1 MEQRSTWWKV
11 VFWIGIIFLS
21 SLNVWLFS
29 EDYIFLENN
38 IFSNI
43 YIGLIYLIIFISF
56 FGVWG
61 FVYQK
66 KVFYQEFWIYIF
78 FIIIVDFIGSLIGPT
93 IETSTPEKHSS
104 TILLEPLLVLGMWF
118 ILLLGL
124 ILIFFYFYALYQYAF
139 KMKYL
144 WSEDD

>member
-43 YIGLIYLIIFISF
+43 YIGIMLLIYFISLL
-56 FGVWG
+56 GVWG

-78 FIIIVDFIGSLIGPT
+78 FIIIVDYIGSFI
-93 IETSTPEKHSS
+93 INISNETSTQEIDFLT
-104 TILLEPLLVLGMWF
+104 TIFGLLFLVLG
-118 ILLLGL
+118 
-124 ILIFFYFYALYQYAF
+124 FFYFYALYQYAF

-144 WSEDD
+144 WSEDDK

>member
-29 EDYIFLENN
+29 EDYIFLESN
-38 IFSNI
+38 IFSNV
-43 YIGLIYLIIFISF
+43 YIGLIYLIYLISLL
-56 FGVWG
+56 GIWG

-66 KVFYQEFWIYIF
+66 KVFYQEFWGYIF
-78 FIIIVDFIGSLIGPT
+78 FIIIVDYIGSFIINT
-93 IETSTPEKHSS
+93 SIETSTQEIDSLS
-104 TILLEPLLVLGMWF
+104 TILGLLFLVLG
-118 ILLLGL
+118 
-124 ILIFFYFYALYQYAF
+124 FFYFYALYQYAF

>member
-1 MEQRSTWWKV
+1 MIEKRSIWWKV

-43 YIGLIYLIIFISF
+43 YIGIMLLIYFISLL
-56 FGVWG
+56 GVWG

-93 IETSTPEKHSS
+93 IETSTQEIDFLS
-104 TILLEPLLVLGMWF
+104 TILGLLFLVLR
-118 ILLLGL
+118 
-124 ILIFFYFYALYQYAF
+124 FFYFYALYQYAF
-139 KMKYL
+139 KMKDL
-144 WSEDD
+144 WSENDK

>member
-43 YIGLIYLIIFISF
+43 YIGIMLLIYFISLL
-56 FGVWG
+56 GVWG

-78 FIIIVDFIGSLIGPT
+78 FIIIVDYIGSFI
-93 IETSTPEKHSS
+93 INISNETSTQEIDFLT
-104 TILLEPLLVLGMWF
+104 TIFGLLFLVLG
-118 ILLLGL
+118 
-124 ILIFFYFYALYQYAF
+124 FFYFYALYQYAF

>member
-1 MEQRSTWWKV
+1 MIEKRSIWWKV
-11 VFWIGIIFLS
+11 YF
-21 SLNVWLFS
+21 WLFVIFVFMFYIYCFY
-29 EDYIFLENN
+29 ENNIFLESN

-43 YIGLIYLIIFISF
+43 YIGIMLLIYFISLL
-56 FGVWG
+56 GVWG

-93 IETSTPEKHSS
+93 IETSTQEIDFLS
-104 TILLEPLLVLGMWF
+104 TILGLLFLVLG
-118 ILLLGL
+118 
-124 ILIFFYFYALYQYAF
+124 FFYFYALYQYAF

>member
-1 MEQRSTWWKV
+1 MIEKRNILWKIYLWFLCILLFTFLLSFYREEQ
-11 VFWIGIIFLS
+11 L
-21 SLNVWLFS
+21 L
-29 EDYIFLENN
+29 FLESN
-38 IFSNI
+38 IFSNV
-43 YIGLIYLIIFISF
+43 YVGLIYLIYFISLL
-56 FGVWG
+56 GIWG

-93 IETSTPEKHSS
+93 IETSTQEIDFLS
-104 TILLEPLLVLGMWF
+104 TILGLLFLVLG
-118 ILLLGL
+118 
-124 ILIFFYFYALYQYAF
+124 FFYFYALYQYAF

>member
-1 MEQRSTWWKV
+1 MIVKRSILWKIYLLLLSILLLTFLVSFYKGEQ
-11 VFWIGIIFLS
+11 L
-21 SLNVWLFS
+21 L
-29 EDYIFLENN
+29 FLESN
-38 IFSNI
+38 IFSNV
-43 YIGLIYLIIFISF
+43 YIGLIYLIYLISLL
-56 FGVWG
+56 GIWG

-93 IETSTPEKHSS
+93 IETSTQEIDSLS
-104 TILLEPLLVLGMWF
+104 IILGLLFLVLG
-118 ILLLGL
+118 
-124 ILIFFYFYALYQYAF
+124 FFYFYALYQYAF

>member
-43 YIGLIYLIIFISF
+43 YIGIMLLIYFISLL
-56 FGVWG
+56 GVWG

-93 IETSTPEKHSS
+93 IETSTQEIDFLS
-104 TILLEPLLVLGMWF
+104 TILGLLFLVLG
-118 ILLLGL
+118 
-124 ILIFFYFYALYQYAF
+124 FFYFYALYQYAF

>member
-66 KVFYQEFWIYIF
+66 RVFYQEFWIYIF

-93 IETSTPEKHSS
+93 IETSTQEIDFLS
-104 TILLEPLLVLGMWF
+104 TILGLLFLVLR
-118 ILLLGL
+118 
-124 ILIFFYFYALYQYAF
+124 FFYFYALYQYAF
-139 KMKYL
+139 KMKDL
-144 WSEDD
+144 WSENDK

>member
-43 YIGLIYLIIFISF
+43 YIGIMLLIYFISLL
-56 FGVWG
+56 GVWG

-78 FIIIVDFIGSLIGPT
+78 FIIIVDYIGSFI
-93 IETSTPEKHSS
+93 INISNETSTQEIDFLT
-104 TILLEPLLVLGMWF
+104 TILGLLVLV
-118 ILLLGL
+118 LG
-124 ILIFFYFYALYQYAF
+124 FFYFYALYQYAF
-139 KMKYL
+139 KMKDL
-144 WSEDD
+144 WSENDK

>member
-1 MEQRSTWWKV
+1 MFYIYCFYE
-11 VFWIGIIFLS
+11 
-21 SLNVWLFS
+21 NN
-29 EDYIFLENN
+29 IFLESN

-43 YIGLIYLIIFISF
+43 YIGIMLLIYFISLL
-56 FGVWG
+56 GVWG

-78 FIIIVDFIGSLIGPT
+78 FIIIVDFIGSLIGST
-93 IETSTPEKHSS
+93 IETSTQEIDFLS
-104 TILLEPLLVLGMWF
+104 TILGLLFLVLG
-118 ILLLGL
+118 
-124 ILIFFYFYALYQYAF
+124 FFYFYALYQYAF

>member
-29 EDYIFLENN
+29 EDYIFLESN
-38 IFSNI
+38 IFSNV
-43 YIGLIYLIIFISF
+43 YIGLIYLIYLISLL
-56 FGVWG
+56 GIWG

-78 FIIIVDFIGSLIGPT
+78 FIIIVDYIGSFI
-93 IETSTPEKHSS
+93 INISNETSTQEIDSLS
-104 TILLEPLLVLGMWF
+104 TILGLLFLVLG
-118 ILLLGL
+118 
-124 ILIFFYFYALYQYAF
+124 FFYFYALYQYAF

>member
-29 EDYIFLENN
+29 EDYIFLESN
-38 IFSNI
+38 IFSNV
-43 YIGLIYLIIFISF
+43 YIGLIYLIYLISLL
-56 FGVWG
+56 GIWG

-78 FIIIVDFIGSLIGPT
+78 FIIIVDYIGSFI
-93 IETSTPEKHSS
+93 INISNETSTQEIDFLT
-104 TILLEPLLVLGMWF
+104 TIFGLLFLVLG
-118 ILLLGL
+118 
-124 ILIFFYFYALYQYAF
+124 FFYFYALYQYAF

>member
-43 YIGLIYLIIFISF
+43 YIGIMLLIYFISLL
-56 FGVWG
+56 GVWG

-78 FIIIVDFIGSLIGPT
+78 FIIIVDYIGSFI
-93 IETSTPEKHSS
+93 INISNETSTQEIDFLT
-104 TILLEPLLVLGMWF
+104 TIFGLLFLVLG
-118 ILLLGL
+118 
-124 ILIFFYFYALYQYAF
+124 FFYFYALYQYAF
-139 KMKYL
+139 KMKDL
-144 WSEDD
+144 WSENDK

>member
-93 IETSTPEKHSS
+93 IETSTQEIYFLS
-104 TILLEPLLVLGMWF
+104 TILGLLFLVLG
-118 ILLLGL
+118 
-124 ILIFFYFYALYQYAF
+124 FFYFYALYQYAF
-139 KMKYL
+139 KMKDL
-144 WSEDD
+144 WSENDK

>member
-1 MEQRSTWWKV
+1 MIVKRSILWKIYLLLLGILLFTFLVSFYKGEQ
-11 VFWIGIIFLS
+11 L
-21 SLNVWLFS
+21 L
-29 EDYIFLENN
+29 FLESN
-38 IFSNI
+38 IFSNV
-43 YIGLIYLIIFISF
+43 YIGLIYLIYLISLL
-56 FGVWG
+56 GIWG

-93 IETSTPEKHSS
+93 IETSTQEIDYLT
-104 TILLEPLLVLGMWF
+104 TILGLLFLVLG
-118 ILLLGL
+118 
-124 ILIFFYFYALYQYAF
+124 FFYFYALYQYAF

>member
-43 YIGLIYLIIFISF
+43 YIGIMLLIYFISLL
-56 FGVWG
+56 GVWG

-78 FIIIVDFIGSLIGPT
+78 FIIIVDYIGSFI
-93 IETSTPEKHSS
+93 INISNETSTQEIDFLT
-104 TILLEPLLVLGMWF
+104 TIFGLLFLVLG
-118 ILLLGL
+118 
-124 ILIFFYFYALYQYAF
+124 FFYFYALYQYAF

-144 WSEDD
+144 

>member
-43 YIGLIYLIIFISF
+43 YIGIMLLIYFISLL
-56 FGVWG
+56 GVWG

-93 IETSTPEKHSS
+93 IETSTQEIDFLS
-104 TILLEPLLVLGMWF
+104 TILGLLFLVLG
-118 ILLLGL
+118 
-124 ILIFFYFYALYQYAF
+124 FFYFYALYQYAF
-139 KMKYL
+139 KMKDL
-144 WSEDD
+144 WSENDK

>member
-43 YIGLIYLIIFISF
+43 YIGIMLLIYFISLL
-56 FGVWG
+56 GVWG

-78 FIIIVDFIGSLIGPT
+78 FIIIVDFVGSSIGPT
-93 IETSTPEKHSS
+93 IETSTQEIDFLS
-104 TILLEPLLVLGMWF
+104 TILGLLVLV
-118 ILLLGL
+118 LG
-124 ILIFFYFYALYQYAF
+124 FFYFYALYQYAF
-139 KMKYL
+139 KMKDL
-144 WSEDD
+144 WSENDK

>member
-1 MEQRSTWWKV
+1 MIGKRSIWWK
-11 VFWIGIIFLS
+11 IYLLLLGILLFTFLLS
-21 SLNVWLFS
+21 FYKEEQLL
-29 EDYIFLENN
+29 FLESN
-38 IFSNI
+38 IFSNV
-43 YIGLIYLIIFISF
+43 YVGLIYLIYFISLL
-56 FGVWG
+56 GIWG

-93 IETSTPEKHSS
+93 IETSTQEIDFLS
-104 TILLEPLLVLGMWF
+104 TILGLLFLVLG
-118 ILLLGL
+118 
-124 ILIFFYFYALYQYAF
+124 FFYFYALYQYAF

>member
-66 KVFYQEFWIYIF
+66 RVFYQEFWIYIF
-78 FIIIVDFIGSLIGPT
+78 FIIIVDYIGSLIGPT
-93 IETSTPEKHSS
+93 IETSTQEIDFL
-104 TILLEPLLVLGMWF
+104 TIIFGL
-118 ILLLGL
+118 L
-124 ILIFFYFYALYQYAF
+124 ILIAIFLYFYALYQYAF
-139 KMKYL
+139 KMKDL
-144 WSEDD
+144 WSENDK

>member
-1 MEQRSTWWKV
+1 MIEKRSIWWKV
-11 VFWIGIIFLS
+11 YF
-21 SLNVWLFS
+21 WLFVIFVFMFYIYCFY
-29 EDYIFLENN
+29 ENNIFLESN

-43 YIGLIYLIIFISF
+43 YIGIMLLIYFISLL
-56 FGVWG
+56 GVWG

-78 FIIIVDFIGSLIGPT
+78 FIIIVDFIGSLIGST
-93 IETSTPEKHSS
+93 IETSTQEIDFLS
-104 TILLEPLLVLGMWF
+104 TILGLLFLVLG
-118 ILLLGL
+118 
-124 ILIFFYFYALYQYAF
+124 FFYFYALYQYAF

>member
-38 IFSNI
+38 IFNNI
-43 YIGLIYLIIFISF
+43 YIGIMLLIYFISLL
-56 FGVWG
+56 GVWG

-66 KVFYQEFWIYIF
+66 KF
-78 FIIIVDFIGSLIGPT
+78 FIKNFGFIYF
-93 IETSTPEKHSS
+93 
-104 TILLEPLLVLGMWF
+104 LL
-118 ILLLGL
+118 
-124 ILIFFYFYALYQYAF
+124 
-139 KMKYL
+139 
-144 WSEDD
+144 

>member
-78 FIIIVDFIGSLIGPT
+78 FIIIVDFIGSYLTKAT
-93 IETSTPEKHSS
+93 IESSTQEIYFLS
-104 TILLEPLLVLGMWF
+104 TILGLLFLVLG
-118 ILLLGL
+118 
-124 ILIFFYFYALYQYAF
+124 FFYFYALYQYAF
-139 KMKYL
+139 KMKDL
-144 WSEDD
+144 WSENDK

>member
-1 MEQRSTWWKV
+1 MIVKRSILWKIYLLLLGILLFTFLLSFYKEEQ
-11 VFWIGIIFLS
+11 L
-21 SLNVWLFS
+21 L
-29 EDYIFLENN
+29 FLESN
-38 IFSNI
+38 IFSNV
-43 YIGLIYLIIFISF
+43 YVGLIYLIYFISLL
-56 FGVWG
+56 GIWG

-93 IETSTPEKHSS
+93 IETSTQEIDSLS
-104 TILLEPLLVLGMWF
+104 IILGLLFLVLG
-118 ILLLGL
+118 
-124 ILIFFYFYALYQYAF
+124 FFYFYALYQYAF

>member
-1 MEQRSTWWKV
+1 MKQRSTWWKV

-66 KVFYQEFWIYIF
+66 RVFYQEFWIYIF
-78 FIIIVDFIGSLIGPT
+78 FIVLVDFIGTYIVPP
-93 IETSTPEKHSS
+93 IETSTQEIDFL
-104 TILLEPLLVLGMWF
+104 TIIFEL
-118 ILLLGL
+118 L
-124 ILIFFYFYALYQYAF
+124 ILIAIFLYFYALYQYAF
-139 KMKYL
+139 KMKDL
-144 WSEDD
+144 WSENDK

>member
-78 FIIIVDFIGSLIGPT
+78 FIIIVDFIGSLIGTT
-93 IETSTPEKHSS
+93 IETSTQEIDFLS
-104 TILLEPLLVLGMWF
+104 TILGLLFLVLG
-118 ILLLGL
+118 
-124 ILIFFYFYALYQYAF
+124 FFYFYALYQYAF
-139 KMKYL
+139 KMKDL
-144 WSEDD
+144 WSENDK

>member
-43 YIGLIYLIIFISF
+43 YIGIMLLIYFISLL
-56 FGVWG
+56 GVWG

-78 FIIIVDFIGSLIGPT
+78 FIIIVDYIGSFI
-93 IETSTPEKHSS
+93 INISNETSTQEIDFLT
-104 TILLEPLLVLGMWF
+104 TIFGLLFLVLG
-118 ILLLGL
+118 
-124 ILIFFYFYALYQYAF
+124 FFYFYALYQYAF

-144 WSEDD
+144 WSEND

>member
-1 MEQRSTWWKV
+1 MEQRSIWWKV

-66 KVFYQEFWIYIF
+66 RVFYQEFWIYIF
-78 FIIIVDFIGSLIGPT
+78 FIVLVDFIGTYIVPP
-93 IETSTPEKHSS
+93 IETSTQEIDFL
-104 TILLEPLLVLGMWF
+104 TIIFEL
-118 ILLLGL
+118 L
-124 ILIFFYFYALYQYAF
+124 ILIAIFLYFYALYQYAF
-139 KMKYL
+139 KMKDL
-144 WSEDD
+144 WSENDK

>member
-1 MEQRSTWWKV
+1 MEQRSTWCKV

-43 YIGLIYLIIFISF
+43 YIGIMILIYFISLL
-56 FGVWG
+56 GVWG

-93 IETSTPEKHSS
+93 IETSTQEIDFLS
-104 TILLEPLLVLGMWF
+104 TILGLLFLVLG
-118 ILLLGL
+118 
-124 ILIFFYFYALYQYAF
+124 FFYFYALYQYAF
-139 KMKYL
+139 KMKDL
-144 WSEDD
+144 WSENDK

>member
-1 MEQRSTWWKV
+1 MIVKRSILWKIYLLLLGILLFTFLLSFYKEEQ
-11 VFWIGIIFLS
+11 L
-21 SLNVWLFS
+21 L
-29 EDYIFLENN
+29 FLESN
-38 IFSNI
+38 IFSNV
-43 YIGLIYLIIFISF
+43 YVGLIYLIYFISLL
-56 FGVWG
+56 GIWG

-93 IETSTPEKHSS
+93 IETSTQEIDFLS
-104 TILLEPLLVLGMWF
+104 TILGLLFLVLG
-118 ILLLGL
+118 
-124 ILIFFYFYALYQYAF
+124 FFYFYALYQYAF